1 MKASKTLAIPYVVWV
16 LVFTIIPL
24 ALVVFFAMTDS
35 DGNFTL
41 DNLFQMSDYMSVLFR
56 SIIFAIIATVV
67 CLVIAFPAAYIIS
80 RAQAMNQSSLI
91 ILIMVPM
98 WISFLLRTYAWMTLL
113 EPNGLINKLFS
124 LIGLGPFGRE
134 LITKLVDSG
143 EKVIACDKRQDR
155 VDKVLKLT
163 KTTHVVDGYDKV
175 TLKKL
180 GFDKC
185 DMVVVCITQ
194 SVDISVLTVMT
205 LLNIG
210 VKRVI
215 AKAMSTEHA
224 EVVSKLGA
232 ETVYPERDM
241 AIRLA
246 NKLQVDAGIDYVE
259 LGESINISK
268 IAVPQVFVGKSVI
281 EASVRAR
288 FGVNIIAIEISKI
301 QKL

>member
-1 MKASKTLAIPYVVWV
+1 MKIKENAKTYGI
-16 LVFTIIPL
+16 
-24 ALVVFFAMTDS
+24 
-35 DGNFTL
+35 
-41 DNLFQMSDYMSVLFR
+41 
-56 SIIFAIIATVV
+56 
-67 CLVIAFPAAYIIS
+67 
-80 RAQAMNQSSLI
+80 
-91 ILIMVPM
+91 
-98 WISFLLRTYAWMTLL
+98 
-113 EPNGLINKLFS
+113 
-124 LIGLGPFGRE
+124 IGLGPFGRE
-134 LITKLVDSG
+134 LIAKLVDSG

-163 KTTHVVDGYDKV
+163 KTTHVVDGYDKA

-288 FGVNIIAIEISKI
+288 FGVNIIAIENKGEVLETVKPEYVFRFGDILYLCGNRKAIKSISTW
-301 QKL
+301 LGHNL